1 MSLSGASTSVCF
13 FVSVEARFG
22 GYFELQTCGGVAAI
36 MVADSGDEV
45 GALFL
50 EVRQIGAG
58 ASLGM
63 ERRAPNQSGLD
74 VTVVT
79 EAAREA

>member
-1 MSLSGASTSVCF
+1 M
-13 FVSVEARFG
+13 FVIVG
-22 GYFELQTCGGVAAI
+22 IVFEIERITQSIVVAVGGVAAVV
-36 MVADSGDEV
+36 VADSGDEV